1 MELCCWFLFDMQPG
15 ADCFVP
21 SSESAAPLP
30 HRAVVGHQKYSGRRQ
45 EKRGQNQLICPWQL
59 FCGVTFAS
67 PGSSVGFLG
76 A

>member
-45 EKRGQNQLICPWQL
+45 EKHVDKISSSVL
-59 FCGVTFAS
+59 
-67 PGSSVGFLG
+67 GSSSVE
-76 A
+76 